1 MKKSVMV
8 VDSVAVKKR
17 PGIRKRQKERRPG
30 QILEAAFTEFSEKG
44 YAGARVVDVA
54 RRVGVTKGTVYFYF
68 PTKADL
74 FKAVVRT
81 RLNPVFKRIEAMA
94 SEDPSE
100 SATALLRRHIVAGY
114 DEFVR
119 NAQSVEFMRLMLVE
133 GSRVPEIVEF
143 YVSDLMGHG
152 YKGIQDVLKRGVASG
167 EFRPDALEIFG
178 RFPEMLLSPAIH
190 INMMRLMVGDRATV
204 DIERYMEAHVDLI
217 LNGLNARGD

>member
-1 MKKSVMV
+1 MKKCVMV
-8 VDSVAVKKR
+8 GGSTATKKR

-81 RLNPVFKRIEAMA
+81 RLNPIFKRIEAMSA
-94 SEDPSE
+94 EDPSE
-100 SATALLRRHIVAGY
+100 SASALLRRHIVAGY
-114 DEFVR
+114 NEFVR
-119 NAQSVEFMRLMLVE
+119 TPQSVEFMRLMLVE
-133 GSRVPEIVEF
+133 GSRVPEIVDF

-152 YKGIQDVLKRGVASG
+152 YKGIQDVLERGVASG

-178 RFPEMLLSPAIH
+178 KFPEMLLSPAIH
-190 INMMRLMVGDRATV
+190 INMMHLMIGDRARM
-204 DIERYMEAHVDLI
+204 DIESYVEAHIDLV
-217 LNGLNARGD
+217 LNGLKKR